1 LPAGKPSAS
10 AALEAASPQRFA
22 CARRWEGMDRQDAKD
37 ARNLEEPAGEVDA
50 VASSVLQACV
60 EVHRVLGPGFFE
72 SIYELALDLELTL
85 RGVPFVRQPPIAVA
99 YKGRFVGEMRPDFL
113 VAQRLIVELKTVDQ
127 LAPVHLAQALSYLRA
142 TRLRLAL
149 VINFNVPVLLR
160 GVRRVVLFTP
170 PSL

>member
-1 LPAGKPSAS
+1 MND
-10 AALEAASPQRFA
+10 ALEAVSPQRFG
-22 CARRWEGMDRQDAKD
+22 CVGRWEGMDRQDARD
-37 ARNLEEPAGEVDA
+37 ARGLEEPAGEVDA

-99 YKGRFVGEMRPDFL
+99 YKDRAVGEMRPDFL
-113 VAQRLIVELKTVDQ
+113 VAHCLIVELKTVDH
-127 LAPVHLAQALSYLRA
+127 LAPVHLSQALSYLKA
-142 TRLRLAL
+142 TPLRLAL

-160 GVRRVVLFTP
+160 GVRRVVLFAP
-170 PSL
+170 RSP